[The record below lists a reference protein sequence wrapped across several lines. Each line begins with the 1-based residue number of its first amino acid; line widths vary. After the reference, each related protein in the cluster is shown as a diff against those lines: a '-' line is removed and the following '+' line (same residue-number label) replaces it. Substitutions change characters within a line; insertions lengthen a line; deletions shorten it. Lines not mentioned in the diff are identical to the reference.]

1 MEGIDLVLA
10 AELQQ
15 GQRRLAASPS
25 PERLVTVGRLRSGVW
40 SRAALLHRQN
50 KKKGMPCLDKSKT
63 YPVSPYLPAST
74 WPAWLSDIANGLSD
88 LLNIRPA
95 PGARNNEV
103 PCACMCMWYVHGAYQ
118 RIMRGYLHLLGFLAF
133 LFSECQRP

>member
-1 MEGIDLVLA
+1 MLQLLINAPSITENYGRARDRVWFANRSSSADLRTVEGIDLVLA

-74 WPAWLSDIANGLSD
+74 WPAWLSQMG
-88 LLNIRPA
+88 
-95 PGARNNEV
+95 
-103 PCACMCMWYVHGAYQ
+103 
-118 RIMRGYLHLLGFLAF
+118 
-133 LFSECQRP
+133 